1 MRFMFTRVCSI
12 ICSIEFIANEL
23 IQLPTTSKVHS
34 AANLT
39 GEYGRY
45 LQRIFRCDFNT
56 SMSRTTMS
64 RMMQR
69 RTPTFFP
76 RTFFVPSLLQQT
88 SELRSQPSC
97 TVFRRRTTSRSRKS
111 RCATPHYFFYATDR
125 SGRLLPG
132 CPSEAAIMALSFHRN
147 CRKRTFC

>member
-1 MRFMFTRVCSI
+1 MRFMFTRVCSTF
-12 ICSIEFIANEL
+12 CFIEFIANEV

-34 AANLT
+34 AANPT
-39 GEYGRY
+39 GEYERY
-45 LQRIFRCDFNT
+45 LRRIFRCDFNT
-56 SMSRTTMS
+56 SMSPTTMS

-97 TVFRRRTTSRSRKS
+97 TVFRRRTTNRSRKS
-111 RCATPHYFFYATDR
+111 RCATPHYFFYPTDR
-125 SGRLLPG
+125 SVGSCLGAPARQQ
-132 CPSEAAIMALSFHRN
+132 
-147 CRKRTFC
+147 